1 MLLNEFH
8 PPIRQKSRARQGAAA
23 IHWNSFGSRQ
33 ILAAMAA
40 EGSFGVLANRQV
52 HYAHRIDRRSRTAER
67 IQELAPSAEDARVS
81 ELKPPRH
88 REDQ

>member
-1 MLLNEFH
+1 VLLNEFH

-52 HYAHRIDRRSRTAER
+52 H
-67 IQELAPSAEDARVS
+67 
-81 ELKPPRH
+81 
-88 REDQ
+88 